1 MSKVTK
7 ERILDLK
14 GKRTFIGN
22 RSGIVTDV
30 SEQYGGLQLTFK
42 EDKDQSIL
50 TAINTIESRHI
61 SPTPLYLRDFGLL
74 FFSVSIM
81 TGTHLVKEVFYD

>member
-50 TAINTIESRHI
+50 NAIKTIASRHI
-61 SPTPLYLRDFGLL
+61 YKTPYF
-74 FFSVSIM
+74 
-81 TGTHLVKEVFYD
+81 KER

>member
-22 RSGIVTDV
+22 KSGIVTDV
-30 SEQYGGLQLTFK
+30 SEQYGR
-42 EDKDQSIL
+42 DKNNRIK
-50 TAINTIESRHI
+50 
-61 SPTPLYLRDFGLL
+61 
-74 FFSVSIM
+74 
-81 TGTHLVKEVFYD
+81 THL